1 MYSSVHL
8 TYLTLFLTCKNVFV
22 LNFLSNTIRIPWSK
36 YHRLLITM
44 KWGQTMKQI
53 LQQVKEELEKAYD
66 NPQSNNLDQCLLQL
80 QAAREE
86 YGDKGNM
93 IENCIKAVTQARN
106 SIVAL
111 ENAGDVSSGAAFGQA
126 HNAIQNAIES
136 YSGSDNNQYE

>member
-1 MYSSVHL
+1 M
-8 TYLTLFLTCKNVFV
+8 
-22 LNFLSNTIRIPWSK
+22 
-36 YHRLLITM
+36 M
-44 KWGQTMKQI
+44 KWGRIMKQI
-53 LQQVKEELEKAYD
+53 LQQVKEGLEKAYD

-93 IENCIKAVTQARN
+93 IENCITAVTQARN

-136 YSGSDNNQYE
+136 YSGADDKFE